1 MSVLSRA
8 CLVAAVAA
16 LAGGCISNPLGQVGG
31 VLPAGDVGPPPSLRG
46 DVKLPAR
53 SSGDLAQAATE
64 PTRRLNVP
72 TNSRASGDTLSA
84 PSRRIRREEIEGE
97 GGAGGSGGSSL
108 SPTIGSGGSVGLG
121 GKF

>member
-16 LAGGCISNPLGQVGG
+16 LAGGCIQNPLGQVGG

-72 TNSRASGDTLSA
+72 SNTRGSDTLSA
-84 PSRRIRREEIEGE
+84 PPRRIRREEIEGE
-97 GGAGGSGGSSL
+97 SGPSGASGGL
-108 SPTIGSGGSVGLG
+108 SPTMGSGGSVGLG

>member
-16 LAGGCISNPLGQVGG
+16 LAGGCISNPLGQTGG

-46 DVKLPAR
+46 DVKVPGR

-72 TNSRASGDTLSA
+72 AARGGGDTLSA

-97 GGAGGSGGSSL
+97 GGSSGGGSSL

>member
-8 CLVAAVAA
+8 CLVVAVAA
-16 LAGGCISNPLGQVGG
+16 LAGGCIQNPLGQVGG
-31 VLPAGDVGPPPSLRG
+31 VLPAGEVGPPPSLRG
-46 DVKLPAR
+46 DVKAPAR
-53 SSGDLAQAATE
+53 SSGDLAQATTE

-72 TNSRASGDTLSA
+72 TNSRAGSDTLSA
-84 PSRRIRREEIEGE
+84 PPRRIRREDIEGE
-97 GGAGGSGGSSL
+97 GGSSGSGGSSL

>member
-8 CLVAAVAA
+8 CLVVAVAA
-16 LAGGCISNPLGQVGG
+16 LAGGCIQNPLGQVGG

-72 TNSRASGDTLSA
+72 SSTRGGDTLTA
-84 PSRRIRREEIEGE
+84 QPRRIRREDIEGE
-97 GGAGGSGGSSL
+97 GGPSGSNGGSL
-108 SPTIGSGGSVGLG
+108 SPTMGSGGSVGLG

>member
-8 CLVAAVAA
+8 CLVVAVAA
-16 LAGGCISNPLGQVGG
+16 LAGGCINNPLGQVGG

-53 SSGDLAQAATE
+53 SNGDLAQAATE

-72 TNSRASGDTLSA
+72 SSTRGSDTLSA
-84 PSRRIRREEIEGE
+84 APRRIRRDEIEGE
-97 GGAGGSGGSSL
+97 GGPSGSGGSSL
-108 SPTIGSGGSVGLG
+108 SPSIGSGGSVGLG

>member
-8 CLVAAVAA
+8 CLVVAVAA
-16 LAGGCISNPLGQVGG
+16 LAGGCINNPLGQVGG

-72 TNSRASGDTLSA
+72 SNTRAGDASSA
-84 PSRRIRREEIEGE
+84 QPRRIRREDIEGE
-97 GGAGGSGGSSL
+97 GGPSSSSSGL
-108 SPTIGSGGSVGLG
+108 APTMGSGGSVGLG